1 MSDHFEIN
9 WLRIPRHLS
18 VLLAVALGG
27 CGPHSDELKS
37 GSDPAQPAGLLAPA
51 RSDTQVCRPSPA
63 LLVPPS
69 APDCVFR
76 RPALRTIDPGQFAHL
91 KIEYEIQCYQN
102 AERAVRQRL
111 RQLQAANRCQVASA
125 RQ

>member
-1 MSDHFEIN
+1 MGDHSGIT

-18 VLLAVALGG
+18 VVLAIALGG
-27 CGPHSDELKS
+27 CVPHATELQS
-37 GSDPAQPAGLLAPA
+37 GSEPGQPTGLFAPA
-51 RSDTQVCRPSPA
+51 RSDAQICRPSPA
-63 LLVPPS
+63 LLVPPA

-91 KIEYEIQCYQN
+91 KVEYELQCYQN

-111 RQLQAANRCQVASA
+111 RLLQAANRCQVASA
-125 RQ
+125 R

>member
-1 MSDHFEIN
+1 MGDHSKIT
-9 WLRIPRHLS
+9 WPRIPRHLS
-18 VLLAVALGG
+18 VVVALALGG
-27 CGPHSDELKS
+27 CVPHTAELKS
-37 GSDPAQPAGLLAPA
+37 GSEPGQPTGLFAPA
-51 RSDTQVCRPSPA
+51 RSDAQICRPSPA

-91 KIEYEIQCYQN
+91 KVEYELQCYQN

-111 RQLQAANRCQVASA
+111 RLLQAANRCQVASA
-125 RQ
+125 R

>member
-1 MSDHFEIN
+1 MGDHSGIT

-18 VLLAVALGG
+18 VLLAITLGG
-27 CGPHSDELKS
+27 CVPHATELQS
-37 GSDPAQPAGLLAPA
+37 ASEPAQPTGLFAPA
-51 RSDTQVCRPSPA
+51 RSDAQTCRPSPA

-91 KIEYEIQCYQN
+91 KVEYELQCYQN

-125 RQ
+125 R

>member
-1 MSDHFEIN
+1 MSDHSGTT

-18 VLLAVALGG
+18 VVFAIALAG
-27 CGPHSDELKS
+27 CVPQTAELQS
-37 GSDPAQPAGLLAPA
+37 GSEPAQTA
-51 RSDTQVCRPSPA
+51 RSDAQVCRPSPA

-91 KIEYEIQCYQN
+91 KVEYEIQCYQN

-111 RQLQAANRCQVASA
+111 RLLQAANRCQVASA